1 MTKSLPDSED
11 LPLDRDAK
19 ILDHHPSGLIAI
31 DKPVG
36 VLTHPNRKNDKKART
51 LLRADYDFAEERYV
65 WMDDIGVERSLH
77 LVHRLDSP
85 TSGVLLA
92 TFSAELAVSLRKSF
106 AERETHKTY
115 YAIVREKGKAKD
127 GHWKDR
133 LEEVREGGNLRVK
146 TGRGQEA
153 LAKVTFERRRVGR
166 LGLSLVRLEPVTGRT
181 HQLRVQASTRG
192 FPIVGDR
199 IYGDFALNR
208 KIARASRVER
218 LCLHAISIELDF
230 KYQGTSTKFYA
241 ESPLP
246 RILGKLL
253 S

>member
-1 MTKSLPDSED
+1 MTESFSDLKD

-19 ILDHHPSGLIAI
+19 ILDHQPSGLIAL

-36 VLTHPNRKNDKKART
+36 VLTHPNRKSDKKTRT
-51 LLRADYDFAEERYV
+51 LLRADYDFDEERYCWV
-65 WMDDIGVERSLH
+65 DNAGTERSLH

-85 TSGVLLA
+85 TSGILLA

-106 AERETHKTY
+106 AARQIRKTY
-115 YAIVREKGKAKD
+115 YAIVREKGKARD
-127 GHWKDR
+127 GYWKDR

-146 TGRGQEA
+146 AGRGNDA
-153 LAKVTFERRRVGR
+153 LSKVTFERRRVGR

-218 LCLHAISIELDF
+218 LCLHATSIELDL
-230 KYQGTSTKFYA
+230 KQQGNPIQLYS

>member
-1 MTKSLPDSED
+1 MTKSSPDFED
-11 LPLDRDAK
+11 LPLDREAK
-19 ILDHHPSGLIAI
+19 ILDHHPSGLIGI

-36 VLTHPNRKNDKKART
+36 VLTHPNRKDEKKART
-51 LLRADYDFAEERYV
+51 LLRADYDFAEERYTWV
-65 WMDDIGVERSLH
+65 DDAGGERSLY

-92 TFSAELAVSLRKSF
+92 TFSAELAISLRKSF

-115 YAIVREKGKAKD
+115 YAIVREKGKARD

-133 LEEVREGGNLRVK
+133 LEEIREGGKLRVK
-146 TGRGQEA
+146 AGRGHEA

-166 LGLSLVRLEPVTGRT
+166 LGLSLLRLEPVTGRT
-181 HQLRVQASTRG
+181 HQLRVQASARG

-208 KIARASRVER
+208 KIGRASRVER
-218 LCLHAISIELDF
+218 LCLHATSIELDF
-230 KYQGTSTKFYA
+230 KHQGTSIKFYT

-253 S
+253 L

>member
-1 MTKSLPDSED
+1 MTKSLPDSEGM
-11 LPLDRDAK
+11 PLDRDAK

-92 TFSAELAVSLRKSF
+92 TFSTELAVSLRKSF
-106 AERETHKTY
+106 AERETRKTY
-115 YAIVREKGKAKD
+115 YAIVREKGKARD
-127 GHWKDR
+127 GYWKDR

-146 TGRGQEA
+146 AGRGHEA

-208 KIARASRVER
+208 TIARASRVER
-218 LCLHAISIELDF
+218 LCLHATSIELGF
-230 KYQGTSTKFYA
+230 KHQGTSINFYA

>member
-1 MTKSLPDSED
+1 
-11 LPLDRDAK
+11 
-19 ILDHHPSGLIAI
+19 
-31 DKPVG
+31 
-36 VLTHPNRKNDKKART
+36 
-51 LLRADYDFAEERYV
+51 
-65 WMDDIGVERSLH
+65 MDDIGVERSLH

-92 TFSAELAVSLRKSF
+92 TFSTELAVSLRKSF
-106 AERETHKTY
+106 AERETRKTY
-115 YAIVREKGKAKD
+115 YAIVREKGKARD

-146 TGRGQEA
+146 AGRGHEA

-218 LCLHAISIELDF
+218 LCLHATSIELGF
-230 KYQGTSTKFYA
+230 KHQGTSIKFYA